1 MNTQKIMDCEDR
13 QLAKL
18 SKFQLP
24 NHYKKVGVGLIVF
37 LILTTIAFMFTDNE
51 PIWIS
56 EFTKPGLLMGF
67 LLISISREKDE
78 DEMIV
83 QLRSQSYSLAFV
95 IGVLYAFVQ
104 PYVNYG
110 ITFLA
115 KPEKATMDMSQYQ
128 VLFFMLLVQIM
139 FFYKLKRQNS

>member
-1 MNTQKIMDCEDR
+1 
-13 QLAKL
+13 L
-18 SKFQLP
+18 
-24 NHYKKVGVGLIVF
+24 
-37 LILTTIAFMFTDNE
+37 DNE
-51 PIWIS
+51 LL
-56 EFTKPGLLMGF
+56 KPGLLLGL

-83 QLRSQSYSLAFV
+83 QLRAQSYSLAFV
-95 IGVLYAFVQ
+95 IGVIDAFVQ

-115 KPEKATMDMSQYQ
+115 KPEKASLDMSQYQ
-128 VLFFMLLVQIM
+128 VLFFMLLVQII

>member
-1 MNTQKIMDCEDR
+1 MKKEKICNYENQ

-24 NHYKKVGVGLIVF
+24 NHYKKAGVGLIVF
-37 LILTTIAFMFTDNE
+37 LILMAIAFMFTDSE
-51 PIWIS
+51 PSWIK
-56 EFTKPGLLMGF
+56 ELIKPGLLLGL

-83 QLRSQSYSLAFV
+83 QLRAQSYSLAFV
-95 IGVLYAFVQ
+95 IGVIDAFVQ

-115 KPEKATMDMSQYQ
+115 KPEKASLDMSQYQ

>member
-1 MNTQKIMDCEDR
+1 MNTKKIMDCEDR

-24 NHYKKVGVGLIVF
+24 NHYKKIGVGLIVF

-56 EFTKPGLLMGF
+56 EFIKPGLLLGF

-115 KPEKATMDMSQYQ
+115 KPEKATLDMSQYQ